1 MKKSQLRN
9 IIKEE
14 ISKVLNEESWFEKII
29 LNFFGLK
36 PGNLIIRP
44 DATAGGESDLY
55 ILTEPIT
62 EDNLIKVMYVGNIGR
77 NYENEMYASLTFN
90 TKDTGIVGIRPNAAD
105 DYLSYRKLN
114 NKEKKLV
121 KDAISS
127 GKFQRYIDIITN
139 KTGLNIR
146 I

>member
-1 MKKSQLRN
+1 MKKFELKQ

-14 ISKVLNEESWFEKII
+14 IRSVLSEESWFEKIK
-29 LNFFGLK
+29 NYFFGLK

-44 DATAGGESDLY
+44 DATAGGGSNLY

-62 EDNLIKVMYVGNIGR
+62 EGNWVKVMHIGGIHR
-77 NYENEMYASLTFN
+77 NYKNKIYASLIFN
-90 TKDTGIVGIRPNAAD
+90 TKNTGIVGIRKNTD